1 MTFNFYLLGGGRK
14 QIENRKVE
22 WNAGSK
28 VGSKN
33 NIKHKP
39 GGGNVQVQ
47 GVQEKC
53 FFSQSTATNPSPT

>member
-1 MTFNFYLLGGGRK
+1 MTGLKTCYTCCQGSSMTFNFYLLGGGRK

-47 GVQEKC
+47 GV
-53 FFSQSTATNPSPT
+53 

>member
-47 GVQEKC
+47 GV
-53 FFSQSTATNPSPT
+53 